1 MPLRQG
7 SEFIPNDWT
16 HAADLDIDVQT
27 RWYRAFLEALDE
39 NPWIQGV
46 GWWDWSANLYPA
58 DKAMENSGYGVYAK
72 PAEKLLLDWNRKH
85 GRA

>member
-1 MPLRQG
+1 M
-7 SEFIPNDWT
+7 
-16 HAADLDIDVQT
+16 
-27 RWYRAFLEALDE
+27 
-39 NPWIQGV
+39 

-72 PAEKLLLDWNRKH
+72 PAEKRLLDWNRKH